1 MKNSSLFYRTL
12 LVVGLTI
19 VAVLCLLP
27 TVWQP
32 LPSWL
37 GFLKGNKVSL
47 GLDLQGGTH
56 LVLSVDID
64 QAVVNAL
71 EITADELR
79 RELRK
84 SGVKSPKIER
94 VAQTSLAVTVPGDQ
108 RDKLVEIVGQQFPN
122 LKLDTAETSEGT
134 LVQRLVLLPEE
145 VRRIKQAAVDQS
157 LETIRNRI
165 DQFGVTEP
173 IIQRQ
178 GDRDI
183 LIQLPGIQDPERAKE
198 LIGKTAVL
206 SFKLVRDVNP
216 EPYAKGAQPLPA
228 GTQVLYLLSKGASG
242 ERKKGDP
249 LLVESNTLMT
259 GDVVSEARVRPGD
272 LPSSRVVSLDLNA
285 RGARLFEEIT
295 AANVSRRLA
304 IILDDTIYSAP
315 VIKER
320 IPGGRAIIS
329 GSFTTDEARDLAIV
343 LRTGALPAPVSIAE
357 ERTVGPSLGQDS
369 IRQGVRSF
377 IVGGALVVLFMLIYY
392 RFAGLL
398 ADLALVWNVLFMLG
412 ALAAFQATLT
422 LPGIAGIVL
431 TLGMA
436 VDANVLINERIR
448 EELRNGTTPQ
458 AAIKEGYHRAW
469 ATILDSNITSLCAGV
484 ALFLLGS
491 GPVRGFAV
499 VHCLGILTS
508 MFSAV
513 AVSRSIVNFIFGTRK
528 KLEGLPIGN
537 VDWHKRAGNPA

>member
-1 MKNSSLFYRTL
+1 M
-12 LVVGLTI
+12 VGLTI

-27 TVWQP
+27 TIWQP
-32 LPSWL
+32 LPGWL
-37 GFLKGNKVSL
+37 SFLQGNKVSL

-64 QAVVNAL
+64 QAVVNSL
-71 EITADELR
+71 EVNADELR

-84 SGVKSPKIER
+84 AGVKSPKVER
-94 VAQTSLAVTVPGDQ
+94 VDQTTLALTIASDQ
-108 RDKLVEIVGQQFPN
+108 REKLLEIVGQQFPN

-134 LVQRLVLLPEE
+134 LIQRLVLLPEE

-228 GTQVLYLLSKGASG
+228 GTQVLYMLSKGPLG
-242 ERKKGDP
+242 ERKKGEP

-259 GDVVSEARVRPGD
+259 GDVVSDARVRPGD

-295 AANVSRRLA
+295 AANVNRRLA
-304 IILDDTIYSAP
+304 IILDDTVYSAP

-329 GSFTTDEARDLAIV
+329 GSFTTEEARDLAIV

-357 ERTVGPSLGQDS
+357 ERTVGPTLGRDS
-369 IRQGVRSF
+369 IEQGIRSF
-377 IVGGALVVLFMLIYY
+377 VVAGALVMIIMIVYY
-392 RFAGLL
+392 RFAGVL
-398 ADLALVWNVLFMLG
+398 ADMALIWNVLFLL
-412 ALAAFQATLT
+412 ALLAVFRATLT

-431 TLGMA
+431 TLGMD

-448 EELRNGTTPQ
+448 EELRLGKSAR
-458 AAIKEGYHRAW
+458 AAVEAGYDRALPS
-469 ATILDSNITSLCAGV
+469 ILDSNITTLLSGII
-484 ALFLLGS
+484 LFQFGS
-491 GPVRGFAV
+491 GPIRGFAV
-499 VHCLGILTS
+499 TLCIGL
-508 MFSAV
+508 
-513 AVSRSIVNFIFGTRK
+513 VSHVFISVVGTR
-528 KLEGLPIGN
+528 LVWDYLLQRRRIQT
-537 VDWHKRAGNPA
+537 VSI